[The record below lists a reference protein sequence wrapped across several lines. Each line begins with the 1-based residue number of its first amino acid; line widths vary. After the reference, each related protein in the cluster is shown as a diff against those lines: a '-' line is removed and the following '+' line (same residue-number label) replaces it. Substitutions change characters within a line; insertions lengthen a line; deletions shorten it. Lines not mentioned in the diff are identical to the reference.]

1 MKIMFEN
8 RRYLLFFLII
18 LLAQAILLSTFVLFR
33 LIDYDEASYLSA
45 AYSVK
50 TGKLPYADF
59 FYAQMPYVPY
69 AYSPVSSFGLAS
81 LFWGRL
87 ISALASLVLGLALFW
102 FAYKSSK
109 DAKLS
114 LFLFFLY
121 SFNGLFLTW
130 HSVVKTLVLSDL
142 FGFLSFIFFASY
154 LRSEDGRKNV
164 EILLA
169 GFLVGI
175 ALNLRLTFSLI
186 WLAEGVLIFFLSSMK
201 NKKQKMIAFLFFCL
215 GTVLSSSFAIY
226 LFLKDPGAFIF
237 DNLTYHQILGA
248 GFIKLGFLKRILTV
262 FKFLFYPQN
271 LFIIFLAL
279 VGLIV
284 SFKKRRNTEGCV
296 LNHKI
301 VLSAFIFG
309 IVMIVTSFSI
319 SPTTFQHYEQAL
331 PFFLVSLIPALSYLE
346 SKWGNRKIFLGG
358 ISTLYIFFVIP
369 FIVIFIFSVRDRDK
383 PYPKS
388 EVRKVVKVIEENSEP
403 KEMVFSTWPAYVVF
417 AKREPVPG
425 LETWGWE
432 VAHLLSPQ
440 ELKRSKL
447 INRQKMEEIILE
459 KKVGLI
465 VNFCSDLSG
474 LENLLDVNY
483 RHIKTIGDTK
493 IYKAK

>member
-1 MKIMFEN
+1 MFEN

-18 LLAQAILLSTFVLFR
+18 LLAQAILLSMFVFFR

-45 AYSVK
+45 AHSVK
-50 TGKLPYADF
+50 IGKLPYVDF

-69 AYSPVSSFGLAS
+69 AYAPVSSFGLAS
-81 LFWGRL
+81 IFWGRL

-102 FAYKSSK
+102 FTHKSSK
-109 DAKLS
+109 DVKSS

-121 SFNGLFLTW
+121 SFNGLVLTW

-142 FGFLSFIFFASY
+142 FGFFSFIFFASY
-154 LRSEDGRKNV
+154 LMSEDGRQNV
-164 EILLA
+164 KIFLA
-169 GFLVGI
+169 GFFVGI

-186 WLAEGVLIFFLSSMK
+186 WVAEGVLIFILSSTR
-201 NKKQKMIAFLFFCL
+201 NIKQKMIAFLFFCL
-215 GTVLSSSFAIY
+215 GTILSSSPAIY

-248 GFIKLGFLKRILTV
+248 GFIKLGVLKRLLTV

-271 LFIIFLAL
+271 LFVVFLAFF
-279 VGLIV
+279 GLIV

-301 VLSAFIFG
+301 VLSSFIFG

-331 PFFLVSLIPALSYLE
+331 PFFLISLIPALSHLE
-346 SKWGNRKIFLGG
+346 SKWRNRKIFLGG

-369 FIVIFIFSVRDRDK
+369 FIVIFIFSVRGRDK

-388 EVRKVVKVIEENSEP
+388 EVRKVVKVVEENSKP
-403 KEMVFSTWPAYVVF
+403 KEIVFSTWPAYVVF

-432 VAHLLSPQ
+432 VAHLLSPR

-447 INRQKMEEIILE
+447 INRQKMEEIIVE

-465 VNFCSDLSG
+465 VSFCSDLSG

-483 RHIKTIGDTK
+483 RLIKTIGDTK

>member
-1 MKIMFEN
+1 MFPKK
-8 RRYLLFFLII
+8 YLSIFLLI
-18 LLAQAILLSTFVLFR
+18 LIFQIVLLLIFVFFR

-45 AYSVK
+45 AHSVK
-50 TGKLPYADF
+50 TGKLPYVDF
-59 FYAQMPYVPY
+59 FYAQMPYIPY
-69 AYSPVSSFGLAS
+69 AYALVSSFGLAS

-87 ISALASLVLGLALFW
+87 ISALASLVLGLALFG
-102 FAYKSSK
+102 FAYKSSQN
-109 DAKLS
+109 AKISLS
-114 LFLFFLY
+114 LFFLY
-121 SFNGLFLTW
+121 SFNGLLLTW

-142 FGFLSFIFFASY
+142 FGFFSFIFFASY
-154 LRSEDGRKNV
+154 LRSGDDRQNAK
-164 EILLA
+164 ILLA
-169 GFLVGI
+169 GFFVGI

-186 WLAEGVLIFFLSSMK
+186 WLAEGILIFVLSSMQ

-215 GTVLSSSFAIY
+215 GTTLSSSFAIY

-279 VGLIV
+279 FGLIV
-284 SFKKRRNTEGCV
+284 SFKKRINRGRYV

-301 VLSAFIFG
+301 ILSSFIFG

-331 PFFLVSLIPALSYLE
+331 PFFLISLIPTLSHLE
-346 SKWGNRKIFLGG
+346 SRWGNRKIFLGG

-383 PYPKS
+383 PYPIS
-388 EVRKVVKVIEENSEP
+388 EVRKVVKVVEENSEP
-403 KEMVFSTWPAYVVF
+403 KEIVFSTWPAYVVF

-440 ELKRSKL
+440 ELKKSKL

-465 VNFCSDLSG
+465 VSFCSDLSG